1 MTILK
6 QAVNT
11 AACFIRGISCFYVL
25 YKYGGFPSQVDGPSM
40 FPTFTGRGDWV
51 VAQALPGLADRIQV
65 GDIVISIRPIQ
76 ADENII
82 KRVTAVQGQT
92 VNVFRPGQLPPTQ
105 VKVSHWMYVVPSP
118 LPSQAALSISSNNA
132 WTAKMATGCR
142 RTTGTSVA
150 LCSKEGPCSSA
161 SMLAVESTQC
171 FVSI

>member
-105 VKVSHWMYVVPSP
+105 VKVPPGHVWLQGDNLLLSRDSREYGPVPLALLRGRVVAQVWPS
-118 LPSQAALSISSNNA
+118 LKLIER
-132 WTAKMATGCR
+132 K
-142 RTTGTSVA
+142 V
-150 LCSKEGPCSSA
+150 
-161 SMLAVESTQC
+161 
-171 FVSI
+171 